1 MIDDDLLEPLASLMR
16 KTEKAQQKLAAG
28 TWQHDMLS
36 ENLKALRLAEQ
47 CLNGDAEGSADA
59 SPSDRL
65 AAQRAF
71 AEMIGKTE
79 QAQTKFAFGSSQHT
93 LLENRRRALCHG
105 RDAIAVPAEQAP
117 YLSL

>member
-1 MIDDDLLEPLASLMR
+1 MIDDDLLHPLASLMR
-16 KTEKAQQKLAAG
+16 KSEKAQQKLAAG
-28 TWQHDMLS
+28 SWQHRMLS

-47 CLNGDAEGSADA
+47 LLNDAAEGSADA

-79 QAQTKFAFGSSQHT
+79 QTLMKFPASSSQHS
-93 LLENRRRALCHG
+93 LLQNRLRAL
-105 RDAIAVPAEQAP
+105 RYAEDVIMTALPQD
-117 YLSL
+117 